1 MKGFRQRKVDRIR
14 KEMLYRN
21 ARIQSKVSQIEKLQQ
36 EIKTLRE
43 KNKNLRWSTLGSLL
57 LSKQEENL
65 Q

>member
-14 KEMLYRN
+14 EEMLYRN
-21 ARIQSKVSQIEKLQQ
+21 ARIQSKVSQIDKLQQ

-57 LSKQEENL
+57 LSTHEESL
-65 Q
+65 

>member
-57 LSKQEENL
+57 LSTQEENL